1 MKINLTLRTRIY
13 LSMLAMILVSFL
25 VTGAITIY
33 DHWEQSIDFNKGRLL
48 RKEESVN
55 KSMEYVLSHQSGLVP
70 TDSIPVIF
78 SDKICEL
85 SDVHDIFLTLYDL
98 RGRYLISSDFVK
110 KDSLNIPD
118 QINYSTLKQL
128 STGNER
134 TLVDSTFRSDKL
146 LLVYWYL
153 KDAKGK
159 PIGITNV
166 VYEKIEQKN
175 VTAFLR
181 ELSQSYILLF
191 VMAALVAYFLSR
203 YITRSL
209 ATVGR
214 RMQQVELGRKNEPL
228 IWKSDDEI
236 GALVKHYN
244 RMIEELGR
252 SADKLAQTERET
264 AWREM
269 AQQVAHEIKNPLTP
283 MKLRVQHIERTWH
296 DNPDDFGKK
305 LQLFT
310 QSMTEQ
316 IDTLSR
322 IANEFSNFAKMPK
335 PNLEKLDLMRIV
347 DGCVALFQ
355 GNDKYQIVLR
365 HYNLKSTEIVAD
377 KDQTVRTL
385 NNLITNAIQAIPED
399 QIGKI
404 DIAIRGVKNGILL
417 RVNDNGVGIAP
428 DKRVKIFVPNFTT
441 KSTGT
446 GLGLAMVKNIMIQLE
461 GKVWFWSKPNKG
473 ASFYLMW
480 PDQPESND

>member
-25 VTGAITIY
+25 VTGGITIY
-33 DHWEQSIDFNKGRLL
+33 DHWEQSIDFNKGRIL
-48 RKEESVN
+48 RKEEAVS
-55 KSMEYVLSHQSGLVP
+55 KSMNYVLNQHGGYSS
-70 TDSIPVIF
+70 TDSLPYIF
-78 SDKICEL
+78 SDQICEL
-85 SDVHDIFLTLYDL
+85 SDVHDIFISLYDL
-98 RGRYLISSDFVK
+98 RGRYLISSDFMK

-118 QINYSTLKQL
+118 QINYSALKQL

-134 TLVDSTFRSDKL
+134 TLIDSSFRRDNL
-146 LLVYWYL
+146 ALVYWYL
-153 KDAKGK
+153 RDARGK
-159 PIGITNV
+159 PIAITNV
-166 VYEKIEQKN
+166 VYEKLEQKN
-175 VTAFLR
+175 VTTFLR

-191 VMAALVAYFLSR
+191 GMAALVAYFLSR

-236 GALVKHYN
+236 GSLVKHYN
-244 RMIEELGR
+244 RMIDELGH

-283 MKLRVQHIERTWH
+283 MKLRVQHIERAWH
-296 DNPDDFGKK
+296 DNPDEFGKK
-305 LQLFT
+305 LHLFT

-335 PNLEKLDLMRIV
+335 PNLEKLDLLSIAE
-347 DGCVALFQ
+347 GCVALYQ
-355 GNDKYQIVLR
+355 GNEKYQIVLR
-365 HYNLKSTEIVAD
+365 HYNLKTTEILAD

-385 NNLITNAIQAIPED
+385 NNLITNAIQALPED
-399 QIGKI
+399 RIGKI

-417 RVNDNGVGIAP
+417 RVNDNGVGIAQ
-428 DKRVKIFVPNFTT
+428 DKRIKIFVPNFTT

-461 GKVWFWSKPNKG
+461 GKVWFWSKPYKG

-480 PDQPESND
+480 PESSGSHV